1 MRPVIFFV
9 GIGMVILGP
18 LVTLSAFS
26 SCLGTILSGNVFA
39 CVTDIVYFVLGGII
53 FVAGVITAII
63 GVFVPDPLSAASS
76 VGGHARET
84 RALTKRSG
92 HYHRRVNDGSHRYT
106 LVRYCLCL
114 GSSCLHFPS
123 EQG

>member
-18 LVTLSAFS
+18 LVTLSAVS

-39 CVTDIVYFVLGGII
+39 CVNDIVYFVLGGII

-63 GVFVPDPLSAASS
+63 GVVLPDQASAASS
-76 VGGHARET
+76 PSAGVST
-84 RALTKRSG
+84 ALQSG
-92 HYHRRVNDGSHRYT
+92 VQVICKKCRHSYD
-106 LVRYCLCL
+106 
-114 GSSCLHFPS
+114 SSLFFCPS
-123 EQG
+123 CGQRQG

>member
-39 CVTDIVYFVLGGII
+39 CVTDIIYFVLGGII

-63 GVFVPDPLSAASS
+63 GVFVPDPVPAASTGSLGGS
-76 VGGHARET
+76 VPQQ
-84 RALTKRSG
+84 SG
-92 HYHRRVNDGSHRYT
+92 LQVICKKCRHGYDSG
-106 LVRYCLCL
+106 LFFCP
-114 GSSCLHFPS
+114 SCGQR
-123 EQG
+123 QG